1 MQNTARMFYR
11 YVPICLQ
18 VTLLVAL
25 LITGTLAVNPAQAA
39 APDYVTNERPP
50 PTSAVDSPGL
60 LTEGFEDKEQPPPPY
75 DRRRKQLEAQFP
87 LLRDSRV
94 SIKPRT
100 YYFDRQRET
109 GDDSVAWALGGSIDY
124 HSGWWRDR
132 LRAGAVLYT
141 SQKLY
146 GPEDEDG
153 TKLLLPGQKSFT
165 VFGEAY
171 IEAKLTRQIRAQLG
185 RTTFN
190 LPYLNKNDGRMVPG
204 TFESL
209 GLEGKFGRKANFI
222 LAQVWKMKERDSD
235 EFVYMSEAAGY
246 EGTREPVTLA
256 AAQYSITDRWNLG
269 MANQYGNNFANTL
282 YAETN
287 AAWQLP
293 LDTALSTSFQY
304 TNQQSVG
311 NALGGE
317 FNTYVVGGKASA
329 SYRRA
334 VLSVAFS
341 STGAGADISNPFG
354 GYPGYLSLMI
364 NNFNRAEE
372 DAWLV
377 GLSYNFKELGLP
389 GLSFFTNYAVGVTP
403 DRGRNASPD
412 QNEWDVTFDYRFQ
425 SPALNK
431 LWLRLRWASLDQSGP
446 GAVDVDDTRIIL
458 NYDWRL
464 L

>member
-1 MQNTARMFYR
+1 MLNTARMVFR
-11 YVPICLQ
+11 YAPIGLH
-18 VTLLVAL
+18 VTLLAAL
-25 LITGTLAVNPAQAA
+25 LISGTLAVRPARAA
-39 APDYVTNERPP
+39 APDYVTNEKPP
-50 PTSAVDSPGL
+50 PTSAADSPGL
-60 LTEGFEDKEQPPPPY
+60 LKEGFEDKEQPPAPY
-75 DRRRKQLEAQFP
+75 DRKRKQIEAQFP
-87 LLRDSRV
+87 LLRDSRL

-109 GDDSVAWALGGSIDY
+109 GGDSVAWALGGSIDY
-124 HSGWWRDR
+124 QSGWWRDR

-141 SQKLY
+141 SQRLY

-153 TKLLLPGQKSFT
+153 TKLLLPGQKGFT
-165 VFGEAY
+165 VLGQAY

-185 RTTFN
+185 RTTFD
-190 LPYLNKNDGRMVPG
+190 LPYLNKDGERMAPN

-209 GLEGKFGRKANFI
+209 GLEGKIGRKANFI
-222 LAQVWKMKERDSD
+222 LAQVWRMKERDSD

-246 EGTREPVTLA
+246 EGTREPLTLA

-269 MANQYGNNFANTL
+269 MTNQYARNFTNTF

-293 LDTALSTSFQY
+293 LDTAFSTSFQY

-311 NALGGE
+311 RALAGE

-334 VLSVAFS
+334 VLSLAFS
-341 STGAGADISNPFG
+341 STGAGADIGSPFG
-354 GYPGYLSLMI
+354 GYPGYLGLMI
-364 NNFNRAEE
+364 NKFNRAEE

-389 GLSFFTNYAVGVTP
+389 GLSFFTNYAVGNTP
-403 DRGRNASPD
+403 DKGRNASPD
-412 QNEWDVTFDYRFQ
+412 ENEWDVTIDYRFQ
-425 SPALNK
+425 SPALDK
-431 LWLRLRWASLDQSGP
+431 LSLRLRRASLDQSGP

-458 NYDWRL
+458 NFDWRL
-464 L
+464 F